1 MMKDNTNSGF
11 SLIELIIAMTILLV
25 LSGMIFLGSDSARRK
40 ETEKYAAALGNE
52 ILMARTASMSKAG
65 KWRLGLYLKEK
76 EYYCILESE
85 ERHPESQAAYI
96 GRAGQRKSDWG
107 MPARLIMN
115 GCPEAAILTVKGTFQ
130 TAPEPERAAWRR
142 GS

>member
-1 MMKDNTNSGF
+1 
-11 SLIELIIAMTILLV
+11 
-25 LSGMIFLGSDSARRK
+25 
-40 ETEKYAAALGNE
+40 
-52 ILMARTASMSKAG
+52 MSKAG

-85 ERHPESQAAYI
+85 EKASGESGGVYWES
-96 GRAGQRKSDWG
+96 RSEKSDWG

-130 TAPEPERAAWRR
+130 TAPEPERAAGEGEADSCMAVRPGYR
-142 GS
+142 LLHGGSGHS